1 MTQIAFVAYPGVT
14 ALDVVG
20 PYEVLRNLP
29 HAQVRFVWLRG
40 RRATSHWLTLPALK
54 AFGAIPV
61 ADERIVHQD
70 NIVTSAGVSA
80 GLDLALWLAGQLGGE
95 ARAKAIQLAIEYD
108 PQPPFDSGHMSK
120 ASPTT
125 KAAATALL
133 SKDRRQTGQS
143 DGRNAARL
151 GAGAGCCAVATA
163 QAAARWRAGTSPVD
177 SRGVADVPLDA
188 QERLEL
194 CDLLEELG
202 PAVATLIEGWTAHD
216 LAAHIVLRER
226 DLVAGLCIVL
236 PGPFQRFAE
245 RRRARLAQSKDFTW
259 LVARIRSGPPMGFF
273 RIGWVRTLANLN
285 EFFVHHEDVRR
296 ASGRGPRSLTPEMD
310 AALWR
315 NVRRGSHFL
324 SRRLHGC
331 GLEIEWVGTGK
342 RVRVRSGEPTARL
355 TRPPGELLLYVFG
368 RRAVARVEVSGPL
381 EAIAAVHR
389 THFGM

>member
-70 NIVTSAGVSA
+70 NIATSAGVSA

-133 SKDRRQTGQS
+133 SKDSAKPANLTAATLLAWERALAAVQSRRRKRQPVG
-143 DGRNAARL
+143 
-151 GAGAGCCAVATA
+151 A
-163 QAAARWRAGTSPVD
+163 QA
-177 SRGVADVPLDA
+177 
-188 QERLEL
+188 
-194 CDLLEELG
+194 
-202 PAVATLIEGWTAHD
+202 
-216 LAAHIVLRER
+216 
-226 DLVAGLCIVL
+226 
-236 PGPFQRFAE
+236 
-245 RRRARLAQSKDFTW
+245 RR
-259 LVARIRSGPPMGFF
+259 P
-273 RIGWVRTLANLN
+273 
-285 EFFVHHEDVRR
+285 
-296 ASGRGPRSLTPEMD
+296 
-310 AALWR
+310 
-315 NVRRGSHFL
+315 
-324 SRRLHGC
+324 
-331 GLEIEWVGTGK
+331 
-342 RVRVRSGEPTARL
+342 
-355 TRPPGELLLYVFG
+355 
-368 RRAVARVEVSGPL
+368 
-381 EAIAAVHR
+381 
-389 THFGM
+389 